1 MSELMIIESRQIGE
15 GEIQTVNARELHSFL
30 EAKKDFSTWIKDR
43 IEKYGFTE
51 NQDYVIGSPVLG
63 NQNGRGGD
71 RRSIDY
77 HLSLDM
83 AKELSMVERNDKGKQ
98 ARQYFLECEKR
109 AQFLS
114 PSFQLPTSL
123 PEALR
128 LAADLAEQKMQL
140 EATISAQAPTIEAF
154 TRIAKSEGIFNLTST
169 AKLLNIR
176 PSTLTNYLSTHQW
189 IYKRA
194 GSKHWVAYQTRIEQ
208 GQLQHKSFSYGD
220 STGETWTREQVMVTP
235 KGLTHLAEI
244 FADKPQQHVTGFRGK
259 NVSPSHIN

>member
-1 MSELMIIESRQIGE
+1 MNEIVLFEYSGSKIRTISKDGE
-15 GEIQTVNARELHSFL
+15 PWFV
-30 EAKKDFSTWIKDR
+30 AKDIA
-43 IEKYGFTE
+43 E
-51 NQDYVIGSPVLG
+51 VLG
-63 NQNGRGGD
+63 YSNPQKAVRDHCKRTQPAGVNESFTLDPQTTIIPEADIYRLVM
-71 RRSIDY
+71 RSK
-77 HLSLDM
+77 LPG
-83 AKELSMVERNDKGKQ
+83 A
-98 ARQYFLECEKR
+98 EKFE
-109 AQFLS
+109 AWVCDEVL
-114 PSFQLPTSL
+114 PSIRKTGTFSAFQLPTSL

-140 EATISAQAPTIEAF
+140 EATISAQAPKIEAF
-154 TRIAKSEGIFNLTST
+154 TRIAKSEGIYNLTST

-176 PSTLTNYLSTHQW
+176 PSTLTNYMATNQW

-208 GQLQHKSFSYGD
+208 GLLRHKTFSYGD